1 MLLEIAQSAEQTT
14 PRPRPWAGSGR
25 WLLSAAVAPGS
36 NRARYAGAAFTK
48 DGCPDGSHSSS
59 GCPAVMW
66 VHQPGPQGHA
76 PWCPLWTSRQPTR
89 EWPPGCGGLR
99 SEQGSGPPGPA
110 QCPTPPPAALGA
122 QPPPVRLWLRLGW
135 VHCDPRPGGL
145 HGRAVG
151 HRAGP
156 RLPVR
161 PPGWAGACMRA
172 RVRVSGEDVELGWG
186 LGPVSGSTDPGQ
198 QCARLR
204 PCSGG
209 SDRRRLGPLAQ
220 KRGRGAAYLQVAARG
235 GRSPRASEQLKALY
249 LSGRRQVSG

>member
-110 QCPTPPPAALGA
+110 QCPAPPPAALGA

-135 VHCDPRPGGL
+135 AHCDPRPGGL

-161 PPGWAGACMRA
+161 PPGGREPACGPGCECLARTWSWAG
-172 RVRVSGEDVELGWG
+172 GWG
-186 LGPVSGSTDPGQ
+186 QSRVPQIRDSSVLGSGH
-198 QCARLR
+198 A
-204 PCSGG
+204 
-209 SDRRRLGPLAQ
+209 
-220 KRGRGAAYLQVAARG
+220 RGAATGAV
-235 GRSPRASEQLKALY
+235 
-249 LSGRRQVSG
+249 